1 MAPYSSILPCKI
13 PRTEELG
20 WLQSKGSQ
28 KAGHDR
34 AHMHACLFPL
44 QDQKSQG
51 GQSSIKTCYHFPP
64 CSLVKEFGT
73 LLYGGR
79 GRSLGSLKLFLWSVN
94 QLCTAGHDCR
104 NWGLGIGQPVL
115 SPSWVPSRLTVGSRR
130 GWGLDGLTILCLLI
144 REAWCAAVHGSQRV
158 EHNWATELMQFRL
171 PIYITFFLWFIY
183 TFPTQNSCVS
193 NRINFSPT
201 HTHRV
206 SAYKMFWR
214 SLGGWRRQ

>member
-79 GRSLGSLKLFLWSVN
+79 CRSLGSLKIFLWSVN
-94 QLCTAGHDCR
+94 QLSGTCI
-104 NWGLGIGQPVL
+104 LFFPIL
-115 SPSWVPSRLTVGSRR
+115 SPCRVHSWAWLQKLRAWHWAACFASILSPLKAHRWQSQGLRA
-130 GWGLDGLTILCLLI
+130 GWPHHPLFADRAGNIFHSHFYSPLIIKGNILKFYD
-144 REAWCAAVHGSQRV
+144 
-158 EHNWATELMQFRL
+158 N
-171 PIYITFFLWFIY
+171 
-183 TFPTQNSCVS
+183 
-193 NRINFSPT
+193 NF
-201 HTHRV
+201 
-206 SAYKMFWR
+206 Y
-214 SLGGWRRQ
+214 G